1 MSGDIDLKNSIDE
14 IRKEFGSL
22 KEVFKGLNQP
32 APRFTEDAE
41 GGSVSYF
48 EESNEYV
55 AFDLEKARA
64 EREAGQKCKSLKLPK
79 GYKHGVFKGF
89 GDFLKSGYQS
99 GGTGE
104 WRSKVN
110 NVYEKAIQGMGVQV
124 GEDGGFLVMPEFA
137 SGILE
142 RVYSNNLFAQT
153 DNYTVSG
160 NTMTFNR
167 NAETSRANGSRHGG
181 LRGYWGAEGA
191 SMTSSSPKIRQ
202 TVLNLKKLHV
212 LVYLTQELIDDAG
225 TAIEQYVTRKA
236 AEEFNF
242 MLGDAVFNGTGV
254 GQPLGILS
262 APALVSV
269 AAEGGQSADT
279 IVAANIDKMFARKIA
294 GGNYTWYHNQ
304 DCGPQLDQLTQDVG
318 TGGVTLYRPAN
329 GIAGAAAQTLKGL
342 PRVETEFNPT
352 LGDQGDLILADLSKV
367 LSISKGGISQQAS
380 MHVAFLTDQ
389 MAIKFTMRCDARPW
403 EDTPL
408 TPYKGSATQSA
419 FVALDAR

>member
-1 MSGDIDLKNSIDE
+1 MSDELKNSIDE

-32 APRFTEDAE
+32 APRVTEDAE
-41 GGSVSYF
+41 GGSMAYF
-48 EESNEYV
+48 EESDEYV
-55 AFDLEKARA
+55 VFDIEKAQANRDRA
-64 EREAGQKCKSLKLPK
+64 KKLTLPK
-79 GYKHGVFKGF
+79 GYKRNVFKSF
-89 GDFLKSGYQS
+89 GQFLKEGYQA
-99 GGTGE
+99 GGAGE

-110 NVYEKAIQGMGVQV
+110 AVYEKAIQGMGVQV

-137 SGILE
+137 TGILE

-181 LRGYWGAEGA
+181 MRGYWGPEGG
-191 SMTSSSPKIRQ
+191 SLTSSNPKIRQ

-254 GQPLGILS
+254 GQPLGILN

-269 AAEGGQSADT
+269 AKETGQAADT
-279 IVAANIDKMFARKIA
+279 IVAQNIDKMFARKIA
-294 GGNYTWYHNQ
+294 GGNYAWYHNQ
-304 DCGPQLDQLTQDVG
+304 DCGPQLDNLAQDVG
-318 TGGVTLYRPAN
+318 TGGVALYRPTN
-329 GIAGAAAQTLKGL
+329 GIAGAAPQTLKGL
-342 PRVETEFNPT
+342 SRVETEFNAT
-352 LGDQGDLILADLSKV
+352 LGDQGDLLLADLSKV
-367 LSISKGGISQQAS
+367 LSISKGGVSQQSS

-389 MAIKFTMRCDARPW
+389 MAIKFTMRVDARPW

-419 FVALDAR
+419 FVALDARA

>member
-1 MSGDIDLKNSIDE
+1 MSDELKNSIDE

-32 APRFTEDAE
+32 APRVTEDAE

-48 EESNEYV
+48 EGSDEYV
-55 AFDLEKARA
+55 VFDIEKAQANRD
-64 EREAGQKCKSLKLPK
+64 RSKKLTLPK
-79 GYKHGVFKGF
+79 GYKHGVFKSF

-104 WRSKVN
+104 WRNKVN
-110 NVYEKAIQGMGVQV
+110 TVYEKAIQGMGVQV

-181 LRGYWGAEGA
+181 LRGYWGAEGG

-254 GQPLGILS
+254 GQPLGILN

-279 IVAANIDKMFARKIA
+279 IVTANIDKMFARKIA
-294 GGNYTWYHNQ
+294 GNNYVWYHNQ
-304 DCGPQLDQLTQDVG
+304 DCGPQLDQLAQAVG
-318 TGGVTLYRPAN
+318 TAGGQVLYRPAN
-329 GIAGAAAQTLKGL
+329 GLAAAVPTTLKGL

-352 LGDQGDLILADLSKV
+352 LGDQGDIILADLSKV
-367 LSISKGGISQQAS
+367 LSISKGGISQQSS

-403 EDTPL
+403 EDSPL

>member
-1 MSGDIDLKNSIDE
+1 MSDELKNSIDE

-22 KEVFKGLNQP
+22 REVFKGLNQP
-32 APRFTEDAE
+32 APRVTEDAE

-48 EESNEYV
+48 EGSDEYV
-55 AFDLEKARA
+55 VFDIEKAQAMRD
-64 EREAGQKCKSLKLPK
+64 RSKKLTLPK
-79 GYKHGVFKGF
+79 GYKHGVFKSF
-89 GDFLKSGYQS
+89 GQFLKEGYQS
-99 GGTGE
+99 GGNGE

-110 NVYEKAIQGMGVQV
+110 TVYEKAIQGMGTQV
-124 GEDGGFLVMPEFA
+124 GEDGGFLVMPEYA

-142 RVYSNNLFAQT
+142 RVYQNNLFAQT
-153 DNYTVSG
+153 DNYTVTG
-160 NTMTFNR
+160 NTMVFNR

-181 LRGYWGAEGA
+181 LRGYWGPEGG
-191 SMTSSSPKIRQ
+191 SLNSSNPKIRQ

-242 MLGDAVFNGTGV
+242 MLGDAVFNGTGA
-254 GQPLGILS
+254 GQPLGILN

-269 AAEGGQSADT
+269 AKESGQAANT
-279 IVAANIDKMFARKIA
+279 IVSANVDKMFARKIA
-294 GGNYTWYHNQ
+294 GNNYVWYHNQ
-304 DCGPQLDQLTQDVG
+304 DCGPQIDSLAQAVG
-318 TGGVTLYRPAN
+318 TAGGQVLYRPAT
-329 GIAGAAAQTLKGL
+329 GLAGEVPTTLKGL
-342 PRVETEFNPT
+342 YRVETEFNST
-352 LGDQGDLILADLSKV
+352 LGTQGDIVLADLSKV

-403 EDTPL
+403 EDSPL

-419 FVALDAR
+419 FVTLDTRA

>member
-1 MSGDIDLKNSIDE
+1 MSDNLDLKNSIDE

-32 APRFTEDAE
+32 APRVTEDAE
-41 GGSVSYF
+41 GGSLSYF
-48 EESNEYV
+48 EGSDEYV
-55 AFDLEKARA
+55 VFDIEKAQANRD
-64 EREAGQKCKSLKLPK
+64 RSKKLTLPK
-79 GYKHGVFKGF
+79 GYKRNVFKSF
-89 GDFLKSGYQS
+89 GQFLKEGYQT
-99 GGTGE
+99 GGAGE

-110 NVYEKAIQGMGVQV
+110 TVYEKAIQGMGVQV

-181 LRGYWGAEGA
+181 MRGYWGAEGA

-254 GQPLGILS
+254 GQPLGILN

-269 AAEGGQSADT
+269 GAEGGQSADT
-279 IVAANIDKMFARKIA
+279 IVSANIDKMFARKIA
-294 GGNYTWYHNQ
+294 GGNYAWYHNQ

-318 TGGVTLYRPAN
+318 TGGVALYRPTN
-329 GIAGAAAQTLKGL
+329 GIAGAAPQTLKGL
-342 PRVETEFNPT
+342 QRVETEFNPT
-352 LGDQGDLILADLSKV
+352 LGDQGDILLADLSKV
-367 LSISKGGISQQAS
+367 LSISKGGISQQSS

-389 MAIKFTMRCDARPW
+389 MAIKFTMRVDARPW

>member
-1 MSGDIDLKNSIDE
+1 MSDNLDLKNSIDE

-32 APRFTEDAE
+32 APRVTEDAE
-41 GGSVSYF
+41 GGSLSYF
-48 EESNEYV
+48 EDSDEYIV
-55 AFDLEKARA
+55 FDIEKAQATRD
-64 EREAGQKCKSLKLPK
+64 RSKKLTLPK
-79 GYKHGVFKGF
+79 GYKRNVFKSF
-89 GDFLKSGYQS
+89 GQFLKEGYQT
-99 GGTGE
+99 GGAGE

-110 NVYEKAIQGMGVQV
+110 TVYEKAIQGMGVQV

-181 LRGYWGAEGA
+181 MRGYWGAEGA

-254 GQPLGILS
+254 GQPLGILN

-269 AAEGGQSADT
+269 AKETGQAADT
-279 IVAANIDKMFARKIA
+279 IVAQNIDKMFARKIA
-294 GGNYTWYHNQ
+294 GGNYAWYHNQ
-304 DCGPQLDQLTQDVG
+304 DCGPQLDNLAQDVG
-318 TGGVTLYRPAN
+318 TGGVALYRPTN
-329 GIAGAAAQTLKGL
+329 GIAGAAPQTLKGL
-342 PRVETEFNPT
+342 GRVETEFNAT
-352 LGDQGDLILADLSKV
+352 LGDQGDLLLADLSKV
-367 LSISKGGISQQAS
+367 LSISKGGISQQSS

-389 MAIKFTMRCDARPW
+389 MAIKFTMRVDARPW

-419 FVALDAR
+419 FVALDARA

>member
-1 MSGDIDLKNSIDE
+1 MSDELKNSIDE

-32 APRFTEDAE
+32 APRVTEDAE
-41 GGSVSYF
+41 GGSLSYF
-48 EESNEYV
+48 EGSDEYV
-55 AFDLEKARA
+55 VFDIEKAQANRD
-64 EREAGQKCKSLKLPK
+64 RSKKLTLPK
-79 GYKHGVFKGF
+79 GYKQGVFKSF
-89 GDFLKSGYQS
+89 GDFLKTGYQS

-104 WRSKVN
+104 WRNKVN

-191 SMTSSSPKIRQ
+191 SMTSSNPKIRQ

-254 GQPLGILS
+254 GQPLGIMS

-269 AAEGGQSADT
+269 AKEAGQAADT
-279 IVAANIDKMFARKIA
+279 VVAANIDKMFARKIA
-294 GGNYTWYHNQ
+294 GGNYAWYHNQ
-304 DCGPQLDQLTQDVG
+304 DCGPQLDNLAQDVG
-318 TGGVTLYRPAN
+318 TGGVALYRPAN
-329 GIAGAAAQTLKGL
+329 GIAGAAPQALKGL
-342 PRVETEFNPT
+342 GRVETEFNAT
-352 LGDQGDLILADLSKV
+352 LGDQGDLVLADLSKI
-367 LSISKGGISQQAS
+367 LSISKGGVSQQSS

-389 MAIKFTMRCDARPW
+389 MAIKFTMRVDARPW

-419 FVALDAR
+419 FVALDARA